1 MNADVLHAATD
12 LANRD
17 QLVGLVPGIIGL
29 LIVAA
34 LIGAVWL
41 GIRIKNREPE
51 LPEPDQQPHLPDTGP
66 TEEVTENRE
75 PDEMP
80 RDGIRRLPHSGVH
93 DYGDR
98 EDHPGEPPRRRK
110 WEPGK
115 SGSFGSGGPG

>member
-1 MNADVLHAATD
+1 MNADVLAATAD
-12 LANRD
+12 LAARD
-17 QLVGLVPGIIGL
+17 HLVGLVPGLIGL

-41 GIRIKNREPE
+41 GIRIKSREPE
-51 LPEPDQQPHLPDTGP
+51 LPEPDQQPHLPESGP
-66 TEEVTENRE
+66 VEEITENRE

-93 DYGDR
+93 DQGDR
-98 EDHPGEPPRRRK
+98 EHHPGEPPTRKK

-115 SGSFGSGGPG
+115 SGSFGSGGAG